1 MTSIG
6 RQTKALLKKELL
18 IVRKSLP
25 TAIITVV
32 FPIVALLLF
41 SLPNIGGD
49 THAEKFTGQSVYQPP
64 FEDVLAP
71 RRFLDSPVYPTDTQ
85 IPYSPTWIP
94 FEWEAH
100 QERIWWAPTTD
111 STASSVMK
119 VAAAMKGIDAS
130 ELRGFAS
137 DDDLKTAYQEARPG
151 SFFAGIIFDSTDPTL
166 FAYEILIN
174 GTYAPNS
181 EADKQIVVIDD
192 TNHALVLDYGK
203 YIDTGFVA
211 IQRML
216 DEAIVKVFNTNNIT
230 NIPSL
235 NAIQAFPRPSV
246 QAAEAP
252 WVFKWLPGNVERLS
266 ALKTVLSIIP
276 WFASMRGGE
285 ITAGLDLRGR
295 RVGLTWSNAWEYDFG
310 YLLIAQACGILVLL
324 GIAELRFHPSRCCRS
339 KVVQDCDEPTTIN
352 DDCVAEDTIM
362 ERPAIRVTGLTKRFR
377 RQDKSVLT
385 AVNQLS
391 LKVDKGEILGLL
403 GHNGAGKT
411 TAIRMLCRELE
422 PDDGVVDFI
431 TAKGDIDVAPVL
443 GVCLQ
448 QDILFPE
455 LSAKEH
461 LQTFALL
468 RGSPSPDDEEVR
480 NMMANV
486 GLDNAEIDE
495 CVSSYSG
502 GMKRKLSL
510 AISLLGDPDYLLL
523 DEPSAGV
530 DPYSR
535 RSLWDVLLRL
545 AHDEGKTIIMTTHFM
560 DEADMLS
567 NHIAIMR
574 GGRLVAYGT
583 SLFLKY
589 NIARLAATNAGVTAG
604 YTLLLLVRLVELP
617 NSIVV
622 QRRILGSSKK
632 DRDEVMRKLKNIIPG
647 IKGSSVKDEQVS
659 VNLPLGAEMFYADVL
674 DVLNSTGAPD
684 VAMSLTSL
692 EDVFLATSD
701 EKERRFNMALSGDN
715 EAIEGP

>member
-1 MTSIG
+1 MP
-6 RQTKALLKKELL
+6 L
-18 IVRKSLP
+18 IYIL
-25 TAIITVV
+25 V
-32 FPIVALLLF
+32 FL
-41 SLPNIGGD
+41 
-49 THAEKFTGQSVYQPP
+49 
-64 FEDVLAP
+64 
-71 RRFLDSPVYPTDTQ
+71 
-85 IPYSPTWIP
+85 
-94 FEWEAH
+94 
-100 QERIWWAPTTD
+100 
-111 STASSVMK
+111 
-119 VAAAMKGIDAS
+119 VAAAMNGIDAS

-137 DDDLKTAYQEARPG
+137 DDDLKTAYQEARPS

-174 GTYAPNS
+174 GTYAPTS

-192 TNHALVLDYGK
+192 TNHGMVLDYGK

-216 DEAIVKVFNTNNIT
+216 DEAIVKVFNTNNVT

-252 WVFKWLPGNVERLS
+252 WVFKWLPGWCLNISILFWFTAMVTKMVYEKEYEYYRYFLILKVSKWAYWSHWAIIFSLVSIVISLGLVGVIYLDRVLVFSSWSLVWLHYLLFLWQLVAAAILASSFTASVRSAGAIGLSATFIISVVYIAFLVTGNVERLS

-310 YLLIAQACGILVLL
+310 YLLIAQACGILILL

-339 KVVQDCDEPTTIN
+339 KVVQDCDEPTTID

-362 ERPAIRVTGLTKRFR
+362 ERPAIRVTNLTKRFR

-385 AVNQLS
+385 AVNHLS

-480 NMMANV
+480 NMMVNV

-495 CVSSYSG
+495 CKHGRHSG
-502 GMKRKLSL
+502 EV
-510 AISLLGDPDYLLL
+510 Y
-523 DEPSAGV
+523 
-530 DPYSR
+530 
-535 RSLWDVLLRL
+535 
-545 AHDEGKTIIMTTHFM
+545 
-560 DEADMLS
+560 
-567 NHIAIMR
+567 
-574 GGRLVAYGT
+574 GGLCR
-583 SLFLKY
+583 
-589 NIARLAATNAGVTAG
+589 NIC
-604 YTLLLLVRLVELP
+604 
-617 NSIVV
+617 
-622 QRRILGSSKK
+622 
-632 DRDEVMRKLKNIIPG
+632 
-647 IKGSSVKDEQVS
+647 
-659 VNLPLGAEMFYADVL
+659 
-674 DVLNSTGAPD
+674 
-684 VAMSLTSL
+684 
-692 EDVFLATSD
+692 
-701 EKERRFNMALSGDN
+701 
-715 EAIEGP
+715 